1 MSSQPRASRT
11 FGVWA
16 GVVSIVTGA
25 AAAPFVWLGSIGLRT
40 VLILALSIITQLV
53 SGATLLY
60 AALAA
65 RDTDQLT
72 DDG

>member
-1 MSSQPRASRT
+1 MWC
-11 FGVWA
+11 GII
-16 GVVSIVTGA
+16 SIATGF
-25 AAAPFVWLGSIGLRT
+25 AAAPFVWFGSISLRT

-65 RDTDQLT
+65 RDTDKLT
-72 DDG
+72 NGE